1 MKLIAIILCLLMLCS
16 CNKDEAPIV
25 QSSLESQAFRAL
37 FGEDYLYAE
46 CPDESTWYVKQNA
59 AEGYLE
65 VISYDTRK
73 IFRYQLTK
81 EIPIVSCDSIKFQER
96 AYRASDFSEKTD
108 IGFTL
113 YNLCFIFRDGNLIL
127 SIGDKNSN
135 ITETS
140 TLQLLSTQYAP
151 NVTRVVSGAA
161 NLLSVL
167 GITSESPSFYMTTD
181 YNIAYISSDLCCI
194 NVNDS
199 VYTIQL
205 KGELPELSFY
215 SFTDSYYTLSEDNM
229 EYEQRFNNLGLDE
242 YDVVIVYGDY
252 YLCLNLDGKSEM
264 LYNRED
270 DMYEWIYII

>member
-16 CNKDEAPIV
+16 CDNEETPIV
-25 QSSLESQAFRAL
+25 QSSLESQAIRAL
-37 FGEDYLYAE
+37 FGEDYLYAQS
-46 CPDESTWYVKQNA
+46 PDESTWYIRQNA

-73 IFRYQLTK
+73 IFRYQLMK
-81 EIPIVSCDSIKFQER
+81 EIPIVACDSIKLQER

-108 IGFTL
+108 TGFTL
-113 YNLCFIFRDGNLIL
+113 YNLCCIFREGNLII

-135 ITETS
+135 ITETR

-167 GITSESPSFYMTTD
+167 GITSDNPSFYMTTD

-205 KGELPELSFY
+205 KGELPELSSY
-215 SFTDSYYTLSEDNM
+215 SFTDAYYTLSEDNM

-252 YLCLNLDGKSEM
+252 YLCMNLDGKSEM
-264 LYNRED
+264 LYDRED
-270 DMYEWIYII
+270 DMYEWIYLV